1 MTFQVTVT
9 LAIPHRLVWSKPAG
23 KIATG
28 LVSRLW
34 RACGIDRPIE
44 RAYATTVAA
53 VTGGWLTAAI
63 AAGPTAKPL
72 PRAAFIATVILG
84 IPWWAHRRRRA
95 RVRAE
100 RTIQT
105 WPTIAD
111 DMGLPGSRI
120 ASVVVDA
127 WGWTARVI
135 LRKGTTTH
143 QAINNI
149 PGIESG
155 LGLRPGSVRVF
166 PDQARA
172 DRFILRVIE
181 KDPHAAPIPW
191 PGPAA
196 NTITRPVGIGLSED
210 GRPVGVLLLRRN
222 ALVGG
227 TTGSGKS
234 GVLNDIIATLVQ
246 CVDVV
251 LWGVDLKGGME
262 LEPWA
267 DCFEKLATTPS
278 QADELFAQAV
288 TRLDERAAQ
297 MAAEGKRVWEPTPD
311 DPALIIITDEHA
323 ELPDHSHE
331 CADSIARRGRAVAVN
346 LIAATQRPTQAAM
359 GKNTAVRSQMDV
371 RICLRVRERRDVDL
385 ILGQGAFNAG
395 WHAHQLTKPGEFLIS
410 DPEHTT
416 PERHRA
422 YLITDEQVARH
433 AAHCARN
440 RSASG
445 PDMGHM
451 PPQSAQTGE
460 HGTDRGEDHAGPET
474 ALWAALSS
482 AGPEGVSVTALVTAS
497 GMGRS
502 WVYYRL
508 AEHAAAGRAVQVR
521 RGCWRA
527 ARPPDGPSG
536 DGRPP
541 PRPTLRADCPILR
554 REVINH
560 ENPARQP

>member
-331 CADSIARRGRAVAVN
+331 CADSIARRGRGEPYRRHP
-346 LIAATQRPTQAAM
+346 AADPSRDGQKHRRP
-359 GKNTAVRSQMDV
+359 
-371 RICLRVRERRDVDL
+371 
-385 ILGQGAFNAG
+385 
-395 WHAHQLTKPGEFLIS
+395 
-410 DPEHTT
+410 
-416 PERHRA
+416 
-422 YLITDEQVARH
+422 
-433 AAHCARN
+433 
-440 RSASG
+440 
-445 PDMGHM
+445 
-451 PPQSAQTGE
+451 
-460 HGTDRGEDHAGPET
+460 
-474 ALWAALSS
+474 
-482 AGPEGVSVTALVTAS
+482 
-497 GMGRS
+497 
-502 WVYYRL
+502 L
-508 AEHAAAGRAVQVR
+508 AN
-521 RGCWRA
+521 
-527 ARPPDGPSG
+527 
-536 DGRPP
+536 GRPY
-541 PRPTLRADCPILR
+541 L
-554 REVINH
+554 
-560 ENPARQP
+560 PARAGTP